1 MFEFLCSAKH
11 GDDILRIAVFGL
23 GYVGCVSAAC
33 FSSEGHEV
41 TGVDVSQEK
50 VDIINSG
57 KSPIVEPGLEEKISE
72 AVSSKKLA
80 ATTDYKKAV
89 TKSDISLVCVGTP
102 SQKNGGVTLDYIF
115 KVAEQIG
122 EVLKKTNQYHVFVIR
137 STVPPG
143 TLEKSLQIIS
153 KISGKK
159 IGKDFGGCS
168 NPEFLRE
175 GSAIK
180 DFYNSPFTIV
190 GELDSRSG
198 DALAEIY
205 KSIDAPLIRS
215 KVKVA
220 EMIKYANNV
229 FHAVKIIFG
238 NEIGTVCKK
247 FDIDSHELMEIFC
260 MDKKLNLSSVYLKPG
275 FAFGGSC
282 LPKDVRALSHLAKTN
297 DLDLP
302 LVNSL
307 MRSNKDHIDRAIEM
321 VLAHGKKRIG
331 ILGISFKAET
341 DDLRESPMVEVVE
354 TLIGKGYDIRI
365 YDRNVH
371 LAKLF
376 GANKEFINK
385 KIPHISNLMVEN
397 IGDILEHSE
406 LLIIGNKNKEF
417 ENTIS
422 RLDSKFIILDFVRI
436 LKDIDNLPAK
446 YEGLCW

>member
-1 MFEFLCSAKH
+1 M
-11 GDDILRIAVFGL
+11 RITVFGL

-33 FSSEGHEV
+33 FATEGHEV
-41 TGVDVSQEK
+41 TGVDVNQDK
-50 VDIINSG
+50 VNMINSA
-57 KSPIVEPGLEEKISE
+57 KSPIVEPGLDEKIN
-72 AVSSKKLA
+72 ATVTSKKLA
-80 ATTDYKKAV
+80 ATTDYKKAIAN
-89 TKSDISLVCVGTP
+89 SDISLVCVGTP
-102 SQKNGGVTLDYIF
+102 SQKNGGVTLDFIY

-122 EVLKKTNQYHVFVIR
+122 EALKKINRYHVMVIR

-153 KISGKK
+153 GVSGKK

-175 GSAIK
+175 GSALK
-180 DFYNSPFTIV
+180 DFYNPPFTII

-205 KSIDAPLIRS
+205 KSIDAPLVRS
-215 KVKVA
+215 SVKVA

-229 FHAVKIIFG
+229 FHAVKVIFG

-247 FDIDSHELMEIFC
+247 FGIDSHELMDIFC
-260 MDKKLNLSSVYLKPG
+260 MDRKLNLSSTYLKPG

-282 LPKDVRALSHLAKTN
+282 LPKDVRALSHLAKMN
-297 DLDLP
+297 DLELP

-307 MRSNKDHIDRAIEM
+307 MRSNKDHIRRAIEM
-321 VLAHGKKRIG
+321 VLSYGKKRIG
-331 ILGISFKAET
+331 ILGISFKGDT

-376 GANKEFINK
+376 GANKDYINK
-385 KIPHISNLMVEN
+385 KIPHISSLMVEN

-406 LLIIGNKNKEF
+406 LLVIGNKNKEF
-417 ENTIS
+417 EEILKQ
-422 RLDSKFIILDFVRI
+422 LDKSYIVLDLVRI
-436 LKDIDNLPAK
+436 MKKLDKINADYKGI
-446 YEGLCW
+446 CW

>member
-1 MFEFLCSAKH
+1 MK
-11 GDDILRIAVFGL
+11 IAVFGL

-41 TGVDVSQEK
+41 IGVDVSQEK
-50 VDIINSG
+50 VDIINMG
-57 KSPIVEPGLEEKISE
+57 KSPIVEPGLDDKIKE
-72 AVSSKKLA
+72 AVSSKKLT
-80 ATTDYKKAV
+80 ATIDYKKAV
-89 TKSDISLVCVGTP
+89 SKSDISLVCVGTP
-102 SQKNGGVTLDYIF
+102 SQKNGGVTLEFIY

-122 EVLKKTNQYHVFVIR
+122 EVLKKTDHYHVFVIR

-143 TLEKSLQIIS
+143 TLEKSLKIIS
-153 KISGKK
+153 DISGKK

-175 GSAIK
+175 ASAIK
-180 DFYNSPFTIV
+180 DFYNPPFTII
-190 GELDSRSG
+190 GELDEGSG

-205 KSIDAPLIRS
+205 KSIDAPLVRS
-215 KVKVA
+215 SVKVA

-229 FHAVKIIFG
+229 FHAVKVIFG

-247 FDIDSHELMEIFC
+247 FGIDSHELMEIFC

-297 DLDLP
+297 DLELP

-307 MRSNKDHIDRAIEM
+307 MKSNKDHVQRAIEM
-321 VLAHGKKRIG
+321 VLSYGKKRVG

-376 GANKEFINK
+376 GANKEFINT

-422 RLDSKFIILDFVRI
+422 RLDTEYIVIDFVRI
-436 LKDIDNLPAK
+436 LKSMDNISAK